1 MWHKIEPERMGC
13 ECTGWAY
20 HWWGAGEGI
29 NRWWGK
35 KKMSLSTRRLS
46 FSKEN
51 VGNVKH
57 SGVFTHLPVIQIFRL
72 RLGPAVRQIP
82 ANPRGV
88 VWPNLPQSMW
98 PRLESKGGEKKG
110 REMCVCIRVCFA
122 FQAADAV
129 RQRLMQ
135 LHFKWL
141 FLWPPDHHLEETVSQ
156 GIFSRPSKL
165 RHVFFPLIK
174 SASESSQMEHQQ
186 RRH

>member
-1 MWHKIEPERMGC
+1 MCVCVCVCETERRGGRGTDSSSSSITVMFNSVCMHILNECDTIEPERMGC

-46 FSKEN
+46 FSKES

-98 PRLESKGGEKKG
+98 PRLESKGREKKG
-110 REMCVCIRVCFA
+110 GKYASVSVCA
-122 FQAADAV
+122 
-129 RQRLMQ
+129 
-135 LHFKWL
+135 LHFKL
-141 FLWPPDHHLEETVSQ
+141 PTLCAN
-156 GIFSRPSKL
+156 I
-165 RHVFFPLIK
+165 
-174 SASESSQMEHQQ
+174 
-186 RRH
+186 